1 MSRVLKD
8 GGLLWLSVPFI
19 WGEHEV
25 PFDFRRY
32 SSFGLKK
39 LVQENGGLDV
49 VYFEKMYPG
58 PDALSRLMR
67 SEINVEG
74 REAAN
79 CGQKIKLGHRKY
91 FKKLNLLLIKIFF
104 FYMSSFYS
112 FGRVYQNNLLVARK
126 QDI

>member
-8 GGLLWLSVPFI
+8 GGLLWLSVSFI

-79 CGQKIKLGHRKY
+79 YGQKIKLGHMKY

-112 FGRVYQNNLLVARK
+112 FGRVYLGFK
-126 QDI
+126 Q